1 VGNRMIGKLAK
12 ALPLLALTAQLAMA
26 QSAAD
31 TDNAQLDDA
40 LKALDAAEAAHQ
52 AAWDAVPLTIR
63 KGIFVEGPAT
73 GFGSYVPR
81 EDTTF
86 APGEKLHLYLEPV
99 GFAYRPQGRLNAVE
113 LAFDLAIYDESG
125 KELFKQE
132 GFSRYDYQGRAK
144 VRELYV
150 DVDVELTG
158 FPPNNNYVIGL
169 TARDLVS
176 GEMGEFRSQFRLT
189 D

>member
-1 VGNRMIGKLAK
+1 MGNSMIGKLAK
-12 ALPLLALTAQLAMA
+12 ALTLLALTAQLAMA

-31 TDNAQLDDA
+31 TDSAQMDDA

-73 GFGSYVPR
+73 AFGSYIPR
-81 EDTTF
+81 EDNAF
-86 APGEKLHLYLEPV
+86 APGKKLHLYLEPV
-99 GFAYRPQGRLNAVE
+99 GFAYRPQGRLNVIQ

-125 KELFKQE
+125 KELFRQE

-144 VRELYV
+144 LRQLYV
-150 DVDVELTG
+150 DVAVEVTG
-158 FPPNNNYVIGL
+158 FPPNNNYIIGL